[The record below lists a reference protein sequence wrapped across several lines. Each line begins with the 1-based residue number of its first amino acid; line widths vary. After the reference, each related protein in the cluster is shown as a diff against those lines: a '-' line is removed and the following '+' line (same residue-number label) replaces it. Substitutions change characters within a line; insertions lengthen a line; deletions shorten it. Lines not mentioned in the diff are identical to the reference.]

1 MSFDFCKLFYDVF
14 RPQSNERVTFLL
26 DMPCGNIKDTPKWA
40 DRRKLAVEWKE
51 ALEKTAMKW
60 QIIINPIV
68 SYHATGK
75 HNADLPETAFI
86 NGKNVSFSES
96 ILNSDIIVA
105 MPEFSPSAPLLKYA
119 KKAKS
124 LRIASMPGVERR
136 MQETALAADYT
147 IVAKRCDLV
156 ELKLKKAIAGEV
168 EFSTGHCCHFDLRFN
183 EVLKDDGRLDLKS
196 IKNKTNPLCNLP
208 SGEVF
213 KAPYEGEKDDI
224 PSETKGE
231 LPLMLD
237 GELAVFRVL
246 KNKVVEVSGHGQKVV
261 TMRKYLDVDDARK
274 NIAEF
279 GIGCND
285 KAKVCGNNLED
296 EKVLGFHWAHG
307 RSDHLGGVTGVANFK
322 SPDNVIHDDHAY
334 AKGMPIFIKK
344 LTLISATGSKEE
356 IIKDGDFLV
365 TLL

>member
-1 MSFDFCKLFYDVF
+1 MTFDFCKLFYDVF
-14 RPQSNERVTFLL
+14 GPQNGERVTFLL
-26 DMPCGNIKDTPKWA
+26 DLPYENIKDTPQWA
-40 DRRKLAVEWKE
+40 DRRKLAVEWKK
-51 ALEKTAMKW
+51 ALEKASKKW
-60 QIIINPIV
+60 QIVINPIV

-86 NGKNVSFSES
+86 DGKSVKFSEN
-96 ILNSDIIVA
+96 ILNSNIIVA
-105 MPEFSPSAPLLKYA
+105 MTEFSPTAPLLKYA

-124 LRIASMPGVERR
+124 LRIASMPGIERR

-147 IVAKRCDLV
+147 VVAKRCDCV
-156 ELKLKKAIAGEV
+156 EMKLKKAIAGEV

-183 EVLKDDGRLDLKS
+183 KVLKDDGRLDLKA
-196 IKNKTNPLCNLP
+196 IKSKTNPLCNLP

-213 KAPYEGEKDDI
+213 KAPYEGEKPDL

-237 GELAVFRVL
+237 GELTVFKVL
-246 KNKVVEVSGHGQKVV
+246 KNKIFEVSGQGRKVIA
-261 TMRKYLDVDDARK
+261 MREYLDVDDARR

-307 RSDHLGGVTGVANFK
+307 RSDHVGGVTSVSCFK

-334 AKGMPIFIKK
+334 AKDMPIFIKK
-344 LTLISATGSKEE
+344 LTLISPTGSKEE

-365 TLL
+365 NLL